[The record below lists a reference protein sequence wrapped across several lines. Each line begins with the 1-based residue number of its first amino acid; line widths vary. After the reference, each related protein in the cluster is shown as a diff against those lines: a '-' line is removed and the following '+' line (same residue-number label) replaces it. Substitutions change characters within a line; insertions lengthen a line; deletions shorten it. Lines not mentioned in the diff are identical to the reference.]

1 MAAANARHSSGR
13 RARGTMSR
21 WLPPRGGAAM
31 LLAAVVGGSAL
42 ADAATGSGVAF
53 IAVRW
58 TVAVLAVLCV
68 VATGVSVAWRL
79 SALPLA
85 AGFGALA
92 WVVALAA
99 DRSRSWVAPMAGV
112 GLVTLLLVAAPFERT
127 SDRGVRRSILLD
139 RAGAIGVA
147 TVGVVGTLL
156 LTGAAHSVTLAAGAL
171 LAVASLGALAA
182 GGWRLL
188 RRGMR

>member
-1 MAAANARHSSGR
+1 
-13 RARGTMSR
+13 MSP
-21 WLPPRGGAAM
+21 WLPPRAVTAV
-31 LLAAVVGGSAL
+31 LVAAVVGAL
-42 ADAATGSGVAF
+42 AVADAATGSGVAF
-53 IAVRW
+53 VAVRW
-58 TVAVLAVLCV
+58 AVAVLAVLCV
-68 VATGVSVAWRL
+68 VTTGMSLAWRH
-79 SALPLA
+79 SALPFA

-147 TVGVVGTLL
+147 TVGVAGTLL
-156 LTGAAHSVTLAAGAL
+156 LTGAAHSVTLATGAL